1 MILISS
7 IPEAWF
13 RQTKI
18 HVAATA
24 EEALASARRLN
35 GGSLD
40 GLYTALLPGG
50 GSVLPVL
57 P

>member
-1 MILISS
+1 M
-7 IPEAWF
+7 PEAWF

-24 EEALASARRLN
+24 EEALALACRLN
-35 GGSLD
+35 GGNLD
-40 GLYTALLPGG
+40 GLYTALLPSG

>member
-1 MILISS
+1 M
-7 IPEAWF
+7 PEAWF